1 MTIASGQKCIVLLL
15 GGCDGTDMNK
25 GEHCNYLAD
34 QTKFPLHDNGAC
46 GRVLERNGLRMENG
60 LQFVAAFG

>member
-1 MTIASGQKCIVLLL
+1 MTIASGQKCIVLLLL

-46 GRVLERNGLRMENG
+46 G
-60 LQFVAAFG
+60 